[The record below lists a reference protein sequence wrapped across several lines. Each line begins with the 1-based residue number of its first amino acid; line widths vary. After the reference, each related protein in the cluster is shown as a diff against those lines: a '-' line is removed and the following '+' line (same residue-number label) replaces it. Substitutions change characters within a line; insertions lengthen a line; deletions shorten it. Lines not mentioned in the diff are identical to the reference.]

1 MKRAFVFPIFIIL
14 TQNAFALECEIIDD
28 KTGCPVGCGWNNE
41 AGVCYECPVGTYSAG
56 GYDACA
62 ECKIPIGADFLDG
75 YTGRTGENTC
85 PWELNCKKDEYVDS
99 ADIFQGCKSCGPGYN
114 SRLETG
120 YTITYQVD
128 GVGLDEFAHEVN
140 RHSKKM
146 VCDPLAIK
154 LRLEPNTGFARNR
167 WPGMPSGYETR
178 TAYYKE
184 GFGFSNSPDENAE
197 WNENGLDSTLL
208 QPSYAMK
215 EFFGYST
222 DADDCGEPAKLMF
235 NKAGDF
241 SSFVGEPGEP
251 AFTSDTTLYACW
263 ENTNMAVFYAITDS
277 DGFSVWCTQD
287 DVTGKWMECTS
298 SSSSMN
304 ECIPTDKECLVR
316 DYGDYGDYTVPEG
329 QDFAYYSCEYL
340 IMGGGGKKGDC
351 GNLNPGDM
359 VPAMS
364 AFMKLTPV
372 FSDCP
377 AGYYCNAGDKQPC
390 PPGTTSDIESSSI
403 TDCYM
408 GGGENGVKF
417 CDEKGCFT
425 LPDDE
430 KVLY

>member
-1 MKRAFVFPIFIIL
+1 MKRGLILAFFIIF
-14 TQNAFALECEIIDD
+14 TQNAFALDCEITDN
-28 KTGCPVGCGWNNE
+28 GCPAGCGYDKGLNE
-41 AGVCYECPVGTYSAG
+41 CSECVVGTYSAG

-75 YTGRTGENTC
+75 YTGRTMETTC
-85 PWELNCKKDEYVDS
+85 PWELNCEKDEYVDS

-154 LRLEPNTGFARNR
+154 LRLEPNTGFAGNR

-178 TAYYKE
+178 IAYYKE

-222 DADDCGEPAKLMF
+222 SSTDCGERAKLMF
-235 NKAGDF
+235 TQAGDL
-241 SSFVGEPGEP
+241 SPVVGEP
-251 AFTSDTTLYACW
+251 AFTSDKTLYACW

-277 DGFSVWCTQD
+277 DGFSVLCTQD
-287 DVTGKWMECTS
+287 DVTGKWMECKS

-364 AFMKLTPV
+364 AFMFLTPV
-372 FSDCP
+372 FAGCKP
-377 AGYYCNAGDKQPC
+377 GYYCNGGKSTAC
-390 PPGTTSDIESSSI
+390 PMGTTSDIESSKI

-425 LPDDE
+425 LPSE
-430 KVLY
+430 VPY

>member
-1 MKRAFVFPIFIIL
+1 MKRVLILAFFIIF
-14 TQNAFALECEIIDD
+14 TQSAFALDCGITAD
-28 KTGCPVGCGWNNE
+28 GCPPGCGYNDTDY
-41 AGVCYECPVGTYSAG
+41 CFECPVGTYSAG

-62 ECKIPIGADFLDG
+62 ECKIPVGADFLDG
-75 YTGRTGENTC
+75 YTGRTMETTC

-114 SRLETG
+114 SKLETG
-120 YTITYQVD
+120 YTITYPGD
-128 GVGLDEFAHEVN
+128 GEGLDEFAHVVN

-146 VCDPLAIK
+146 VCDPIAIE
-154 LRLEPNTGFARNR
+154 LTLEPNTGFAENR
-167 WPGMPSGYETR
+167 WSGMPSGYETR

-184 GFGFSNSPDENAE
+184 GLGFSNSPDEDAE

-222 DADDCGEPAKLMF
+222 SSTDCGERTKLMF
-235 NKAGDF
+235 NKAGDL
-241 SSFVGEPGEP
+241 SPFVGEP

-263 ENTNMAVFYAITDS
+263 ENTNMAVVYAITDS
-277 DGFSVWCTQD
+277 DGFTVGCTQD
-287 DVTGKWMECTS
+287 DVTGKWMECKS
-298 SSSSMN
+298 SVSSVN

-316 DYGDYGDYTVPEG
+316 DYGDYTVPEG

-364 AFMKLTPV
+364 AFMFLTPV
-372 FSDCP
+372 FAGCKP
-377 AGYYCNAGDKQPC
+377 GYYCNGGKSIAC
-390 PPGTTSDIESSSI
+390 PMGTTSDIESSKI

-425 LPDDE
+425 LPSD
-430 KVLY
+430 VSY

>member
-1 MKRAFVFPIFIIL
+1 MKRVLIFPLFIIF
-14 TQNAFALECEIIDD
+14 TQSAFALDCRITAD
-28 KTGCPVGCGWNNE
+28 GCPPGCGYNE

-75 YTGRTGENTC
+75 YTGRTMENTC
-85 PWELNCKKDEYVDS
+85 PWELNCEKHEYVDA
-99 ADIFQGCKSCGPGYN
+99 ADIFQGCKSCGSGYN

-120 YTITYQVD
+120 YTITYPGD
-128 GVGLDEFAHEVN
+128 GEGLDEFAHEVN

-146 VCDPLAIK
+146 VCDPIAMELT
-154 LRLEPNTGFARNR
+154 LEPNTGFAENR
-167 WPGMPSGYETR
+167 WSGMPSGYETR

-235 NKAGDF
+235 NKAGDL
-241 SSFVGEPGEP
+241 SPFVGELVGERV
-251 AFTSDTTLYACW
+251 FTSDTTLYACW
-263 ENTNMAVFYAITDS
+263 ENTNMAVVYAITDS
-277 DGFSVWCTQD
+277 DGFTVGCTQD
-287 DVTGKWMECTS
+287 DVTGKWMECKS
-298 SSSSMN
+298 SVSSVN

-340 IMGGGGKKGDC
+340 IMGGGGKMGDC
-351 GNLNPGDM
+351 GNLMVRDM

-372 FSDCP
+372 FAGCKP
-377 AGYYCNAGDKQPC
+377 GYYCEGGKAIAC
-390 PPGTTSDIESSSI
+390 PMGTTSDIESTSI

-408 GGGENGVKF
+408 GGGENGVKL

-425 LPDDE
+425 LPSDE
-430 KVLY
+430 KVPY

>member
-1 MKRAFVFPIFIIL
+1 MKRVLILAFFIIF
-14 TQNAFALECEIIDD
+14 TQNAFALDCELTDN
-28 KTGCPVGCGWNNE
+28 GCPAGCGLNG
-41 AGVCYECPVGTYSAG
+41 AGYCDECPVGTYSAG
-56 GYDACA
+56 GDDACA
-62 ECKIPIGADFLDG
+62 ECKIPVGADFLDG
-75 YTGRTGENTC
+75 YTGRTMETTC
-85 PWELNCKKDEYVDS
+85 PWELNCEKHEYVDS
-99 ADIFQGCKSCGPGYN
+99 ADIFQGCKSCGSGYN

-120 YTITYQVD
+120 YTITYPGD
-128 GVGLDEFAHEVN
+128 GEGLDEFAHEVN

-146 VCDPLAIK
+146 VCDPIAMELT
-154 LRLEPNTGFARNR
+154 LEPNTGFAEHR
-167 WPGMPSGYETR
+167 WSGMPSGYETR

-184 GFGFSNSPDENAE
+184 GFGFSNSPDEDAE

-222 DADDCGEPAKLMF
+222 SSTDCGDRAKLMF
-235 NKAGDF
+235 NKAGDL
-241 SSFVGEPGEP
+241 SPFVGEP

-340 IMGGGGKKGDC
+340 IMGGSGKKGDC
-351 GNLNPGDM
+351 GNLMVRDM

-372 FSDCP
+372 FAGCKP
-377 AGYYCNAGDKQPC
+377 GYYCNGGISTAC
-390 PPGTTSDIESSSI
+390 PMGTTSDIESSKI

>member
-1 MKRAFVFPIFIIL
+1 MKRVLILAFFIIF
-14 TQNAFALECEIIDD
+14 TQNAFALDCKLTDN
-28 KTGCPVGCGWNNE
+28 GCPAGCGYDKDLNE
-41 AGVCYECPVGTYSAG
+41 CAECTVGTYSAG

-75 YTGRTGENTC
+75 YTGRTMETSC
-85 PWELNCKKDEYVDS
+85 PWELNCKKDEYVDA
-99 ADIFQGCKSCGPGYN
+99 ADIFKGCKSCGPGYN

-128 GVGLDEFAHEVN
+128 GEGLDEFAQEVN

-146 VCDPLAIK
+146 VCDPIAIE
-154 LRLEPNTGFARNR
+154 LTLEPNTGFARNR
-167 WPGMPSGYETR
+167 WSGMPSGYETR

-241 SSFVGEPGEP
+241 SPFVGEPGEP

-316 DYGDYGDYTVPEG
+316 DYGDYTVPEG

-340 IMGGGGKKGDC
+340 IMGGSGKTDDC

-372 FSDCP
+372 FAGCKP
-377 AGYYCNAGDKQPC
+377 GYYCNGGKSTAC
-390 PPGTTSDIESSSI
+390 PMGTTSDIESSKI

-425 LPDDE
+425 LRDDE